1 MSPEAEAGV
10 LRLSE
15 RPASVRIARGDAL
28 SMLAEATRAQVAE
41 ARAQGV
47 AEGEARAIAGAA
59 RALEAAVESFARAAA
74 EREQALARDTIE
86 LALVVARRILRRE
99 VDAGNYDL
107 ERIVRETLAA
117 SGAGRGACVV
127 HLHPDDLVALRG
139 VPFRAGTDL
148 QADHEVARG
157 EVHVTTARGT
167 IVRDIDAAL
176 ASIATRLSEEAS

>member
-1 MSPEAEAGV
+1 MSPEPATGA

-15 RPASVRIARGDAL
+15 RPVAVRIVRGDAL
-28 SMLAEATRAQVAE
+28 AMLAESTRAQVAA

-59 RALEAAVESFARAAA
+59 RALEAAVEAFAAA
-74 EREQALARDTIE
+74 AVEREQALARDAIE
-86 LALVVARRILRRE
+86 LALVVARRILRKE
-99 VDAGNYDL
+99 VDAGRYDL

-127 HLHPDDLVALRG
+127 HLHPDDLAALQG
-139 VPFRAGTDL
+139 VPFRAGTEL

-176 ASIATRLSEEAS
+176 ASIATRLAEEAA